1 MSENFELIGYFPIPI
16 IKIKFNNHYK
26 YNFSEVEK
34 RDKKPYGW
42 VDPVHTTFPGIPDND
57 PIVPSPVRDN
67 LTRDLKDSIV
77 NVFKK
82 VELPTTIE
90 FSNLWY
96 NIYHDN
102 QGQEKHSHLCLVGEP
117 TPFWSGV
124 YYNKNASPTK
134 FYNDNRMVGTQKY
147 LGYENGAIGSCLAD
161 SASPTVEDGD
171 ILLFPPYLEHSVE
184 SKPECKNNM
193 RMTFSFNL
201 ELNGFNSIGTY
212 NDQLY

>member
-34 RDKKPYGW
+34 RDHKPQSWG
-42 VDPVHTTFPGIPDND
+42 DPVHTTFPGIPEDD
-57 PIVPSPVRDN
+57 PIVPSIVRDN
-67 LTRDLKDSIV
+67 LTKDLKDSIV

-82 VELPTTIE
+82 ISLPTTID
-90 FSNLWY
+90 FINLWY

-117 TPFWSGV
+117 TPFWSGI

-134 FYNDNRMVGTQKY
+134 FYNDNRMIDTQKY
-147 LGYENGAIGSCLAD
+147 IGYEKGPIGSCL
-161 SASPTVEDGD
+161 SNYGSPKVEDGD
-171 ILLFPPYLEHSVE
+171 ILLFPPYLEHSVT
-184 SKPECKNNM
+184 STPEHKNNM
-193 RMTFSFNL
+193 RMTFSFNIKL
-201 ELNGFNSIGTY
+201 EARPSHNVYNGI
-212 NDQLY
+212 LY